1 MRADRL
7 LSILL
12 LLQTRGRMTAR
23 ELAEHMEV
31 SERTIYR
38 DIEALGMAGIP
49 VYTERGPG
57 GGCTLL
63 DGYQTRLTGLTEA
76 EIRALFLLNM
86 AHPLADLGLDKALDD
101 ALLKLSAALPMAQR
115 QEAEQ
120 VRQRIYLDTTTPQSS
135 KPIAQHLQTLQ
146 AAIWQ
151 DRKLALSYHA
161 GDGTLSEQLVEPYGL
176 VSTPQAWYLVGAV
189 NGEKQVFCVSHL
201 HEVASTAEAFA
212 RPTCFDLSLYWTE
225 YCQQTQAYSLTQPQ
239 QGQQKKLCFAPV
251 PRQTKQ
257 KKEFLNPSFLPEQK
271 KAFNPSVFYLK
282 KQKMKLSPRK
292 KTAFSFV

>member
-1 MRADRL
+1 
-7 LSILL
+7 
-12 LLQTRGRMTAR
+12 
-23 ELAEHMEV
+23 MEV
-31 SERTIYR
+31 SKRTIYR

-49 VYTERGPG
+49 VYAERGPG

-86 AHPLADLGLDKALDD
+86 THPLADLGLDKALDD
-101 ALLKLSAALPMAQR
+101 ALLKLSAALPAAQR

-135 KPIAQHLQTLQ
+135 QPITQH
-146 AAIWQ
+146 
-151 DRKLALSYHA
+151 
-161 GDGTLSEQLVEPYGL
+161 
-176 VSTPQAWYLVGAV
+176 
-189 NGEKQVFCVSHL
+189 
-201 HEVASTAEAFA
+201 
-212 RPTCFDLSLYWTE
+212 
-225 YCQQTQAYSLTQPQ
+225 Q

-257 KKEFLNPSFLPEQK
+257 KKEFLNPSLLPEQK
-271 KAFNPSVFYLK
+271 KALNPSVFSLK

-292 KTAFSFV
+292 KPAFSFV

>member
-49 VYTERGPG
+49 VYAERGPG

-86 AHPLADLGLDKALDD
+86 THPLADLGLDKALDD
-101 ALLKLSAALPMAQR
+101 ALLKLSAALPAAQR

-135 KPIAQHLQTLQ
+135 QPIAQHLQTLQ

-151 DRKLALSYHA
+151 DRKLSLSYHA
-161 GDGTLSEQLVEPYGL
+161 GDGTLSEQLVDPYGL
-176 VSTPQAWYLVGAV
+176 VSTPLAWYLVGAV

-201 HEVASTAEAFA
+201 HEVASTTEAFA

-225 YCQQTQAYSLTQPQ
+225 YCQQLQAFSLTQPQ
-239 QGQQKKLCFAPV
+239 QDQ
-251 PRQTKQ
+251 Q

-271 KAFNPSVFYLK
+271 KALNPSVFSLK

-292 KTAFSFV
+292 KPAFSFV